1 MARTVDTPT
10 LTQNNR
16 IYLYRLLSHELG
28 CGKQVFLPTVE
39 GALAGDRMTAEDL
52 GYESTRALLEALDEF
67 VKLTIFKGG
76 RIYATVIAQPVW
88 DEALAALESGSSAK
102 SDGGSKSGKP
112 WKRKKA
118 DKALK
123 PVRPKRVKRPEP
135 ACDAAIPEA
144 PESAKGTASAQAV
157 PENTAQISTDQETV
171 AEPERATAAQ
181 ETSSGAER
189 TPAHQD
195 APTEPKRIADEQPS
209 SACTGR
215 DKVALG
221 NPAGTGH
228 DKVALG
234 NPAGTEQATGAP
246 GKPVDAGHPAPGQAA
261 QEAVVEQT
269 AADGAAP
276 DRTNDAADDPE
287 QTSPHDA
294 ALTSP
299 APAISL
305 TVTYDPYSGI
315 DREVKLESH
324 PVTVPDA
331 AAADRANGVQA
342 PGAATH
348 TSDAGATSDAHASS
362 SAIAQE
368 VSPKPPVQDEKKAHV
383 SAGHAVAAAPV
394 SNTRKPGAAAASTSL
409 ETVHEPT
416 CAHTPADSNQ
426 QNAPHSDEAPM
437 SCRVDAPDS
446 SVTHPSLSTNQD
458 IACEATA
465 VASPAS
471 RANEPSSQP
480 VPLDPKVLATYPKD
494 FAAEV
499 YPPSDAIADLC
510 ELLPYGTEVFTL
522 LAEDYE
528 RARKLELVSGTRAR
542 ATFPLRIQHANSVEP
557 IRITLKKRSG
567 SGLKWELCAIE

>member
-39 GALAGDRMTAEDL
+39 GALAGDRMGAEDL

-135 ACDAAIPEA
+135 ACDAAVPEA
-144 PESAKGTASAQAV
+144 PEGAKGTASAQAV

-195 APTEPKRIADEQPS
+195 ALTEPKRIADERTS
-209 SACTGR
+209 
-215 DKVALG
+215 
-221 NPAGTGH
+221 PAGAIH
-228 DKVALG
+228 DKVAPSD
-234 NPAGTEQATGAP
+234 PAGAEQATDAP
-246 GKPVDAGHPAPGQAA
+246 GKLAGTGRLAPGQAA
-261 QEAVVEQT
+261 QEAVVEKA

-276 DRTNDAADDPE
+276 DETNDAADDPE

-305 TVTYDPYSGI
+305 TVTYDPYSGV

-324 PVTVPDA
+324 PVTVPNA

-362 SAIAQE
+362 SAIAQK
-368 VSPKPPVQDEKKAHV
+368 VSPKPPVQDEKEAHV

-394 SNTRKPGAAAASTSL
+394 SNTREPGAAAASASL
-409 ETVHEPT
+409 ETVYEPT
-416 CAHTPADSNQ
+416 CAHTPSDSDQ
-426 QNAPHSDEAPM
+426 QNTPRSDEAPM
-437 SCRVDAPDS
+437 PCRVDAPSS
-446 SVTHPSLSTNQD
+446 SVTHASRSASQD
-458 IACEATA
+458 LAREATA
-465 VASPAS
+465 AASPAS
-471 RANEPSSQP
+471 RADEPSSQP
-480 VPLDPKVLATYPKD
+480 VPLDPNVLATYPKD

-499 YPPSDAIADLC
+499 YPPSNAIADLC
-510 ELLPYGTEVFTL
+510 ELLPYGTEAFTL

>member
-1 MARTVDTPT
+1 MARTADTPT

-16 IYLYRLLSHELG
+16 IYLYRLLSQELG
-28 CGKQVFLPTVE
+28 CGKQVFLPVVE
-39 GALAGDRMTAEDL
+39 SALADDRMTAEDL

-76 RIYATVIAQPVW
+76 RIYATVIAQPAW

-135 ACDAAIPEA
+135 ACDAAA
-144 PESAKGTASAQAV
+144 PETPEGAKDAASAQAAS
-157 PENTAQISTDQETV
+157 ENTAQTSTDQKTA
-171 AEPERATAAQ
+171 AEPERATPAQ
-181 ETSSGAER
+181 EASSGAER

-195 APTEPKRIADEQPS
+195 ALTEPKHIADEQPS

-215 DKVALG
+215 DKVALADS
-221 NPAGTGH
+221 AGTG
-228 DKVALG
+228 
-234 NPAGTEQATGAP
+234 QAMDAS
-246 GKPVDAGHPAPGQAA
+246 GKPVDTGRLAPEQAA
-261 QEAVVEQT
+261 QEAVVEQA
-269 AADGAAP
+269 AADGAAL
-276 DRTNDAADDPE
+276 DRTNGAADDPG
-287 QTSPHDA
+287 QTSLHDA

-324 PVTVPDA
+324 PVTVPNA
-331 AAADRANGVQA
+331 AAADRMNDAQA
-342 PGAATH
+342 SGAATH

-368 VSPKPPVQDEKKAHV
+368 VSPKPPLQDEKEAHV
-383 SAGHAVAAAPV
+383 SAGHAVAATPV
-394 SNTRKPGAAAASTSL
+394 SNTHEPGAAAASASL
-409 ETVHEPT
+409 ETVYEPT
-416 CAHTPADSNQ
+416 CAHTPSDSDQ
-426 QNAPHSDEAPM
+426 QNTPRSDEAPAP
-437 SCRVDAPDS
+437 CRVDTPDS
-446 SVTHPSLSTNQD
+446 SVTHPSPGTNQD
-458 IACEATA
+458 LACEATA

-471 RANEPSSQP
+471 CANEHSPQP
-480 VPLDPKVLATYPKD
+480 APLDPKVLATYPKD

-499 YPPSDAIADLC
+499 YPPSDTIADLC

-528 RARKLELVSGTRAR
+528 RARKLELVRGTRAR

>member
-135 ACDAAIPEA
+135 ACDAAVPEA

-171 AEPERATAAQ
+171 TEPERATAAQ

-195 APTEPKRIADEQPS
+195 ALTEPKRIADERTS
-209 SACTGR
+209 
-215 DKVALG
+215 
-221 NPAGTGH
+221 PAGAVH
-228 DKVALG
+228 DKVAPSD
-234 NPAGTEQATGAP
+234 PAGTEQATDAP
-246 GKPVDAGHPAPGQAA
+246 GKPAGTGRLAPGQAA
-261 QEAVVEQT
+261 QEAVVEQA

-276 DRTNDAADDPE
+276 DGANEAADDPE

-305 TVTYDPYSGI
+305 TVTYDPYSGV

-368 VSPKPPVQDEKKAHV
+368 VSPKPPVQDEKEAHV
-383 SAGHAVAAAPV
+383 SAGHAVAATPV
-394 SNTRKPGAAAASTSL
+394 SNTREPGAAAASASL
-409 ETVHEPT
+409 ETVYEPT
-416 CAHTPADSNQ
+416 CAHTPSDSDQ
-426 QNAPHSDEAPM
+426 QNTPRSDEAPM
-437 SCRVDAPDS
+437 PCRVDAPDS
-446 SVTHPSLSTNQD
+446 SVTYPSLSTNQD
-458 IACEATA
+458 LACEATA

-471 RANEPSSQP
+471 CANEPSSQP
-480 VPLDPKVLATYPKD
+480 VPLDPNVLATYPKD

-499 YPPSDAIADLC
+499 YPPSNAIADLC

-528 RARKLELVSGTRAR
+528 RARKLELISGTRAR

>member
-39 GALAGDRMTAEDL
+39 SALAGDRMTAEDL

-76 RIYATVIAQPVW
+76 RIYATVIAQSVW

-135 ACDAAIPEA
+135 ACDAAVPEA

-171 AEPERATAAQ
+171 AEPERATAAR

-195 APTEPKRIADEQPS
+195 ALTEPKRIADERTS
-209 SACTGR
+209 
-215 DKVALG
+215 
-221 NPAGTGH
+221 PAGAVH
-228 DKVALG
+228 DKVAPSD
-234 NPAGTEQATGAP
+234 PAGTEQATDAP
-246 GKPVDAGHPAPGQAA
+246 GKPAGTGRLAPGQAA
-261 QEAVVEQT
+261 QEAIVEQA

-276 DRTNDAADDPE
+276 DGTNEAADDPE

-305 TVTYDPYSGI
+305 TVTYDPYSGV

-324 PVTVPDA
+324 PVTAPDA

-368 VSPKPPVQDEKKAHV
+368 VSPKPPVQDEKEAHV
-383 SAGHAVAAAPV
+383 SAGHAVAATPV
-394 SNTRKPGAAAASTSL
+394 SNTREPGAAAASASL
-409 ETVHEPT
+409 ETVYETT
-416 CAHTPADSNQ
+416 CTHTPADSDE
-426 QNAPHSDEAPM
+426 QNAPHSDEAPAP
-437 SCRVDAPDS
+437 CHADAPSS
-446 SVTHPSLSTNQD
+446 SVTHASRSASQD
-458 IACEATA
+458 LAREATA
-465 VASPAS
+465 AASPAS
-471 RANEPSSQP
+471 RADEPSSQP

>member
-39 GALAGDRMTAEDL
+39 SALAGDRMTAEDL

-135 ACDAAIPEA
+135 AYDAAVPEA
-144 PESAKGTASAQAV
+144 PESAKGNASAQAV

-195 APTEPKRIADEQPS
+195 ALTEPKRIADERTSP
-209 SACTGR
+209 AGAVH
-215 DKVALG
+215 DKVAPSDTASTEQATDAPG
-221 NPAGTGH
+221 KPAGTGR
-228 DKVALG
+228 L
-234 NPAGTEQATGAP
+234 
-246 GKPVDAGHPAPGQAA
+246 APGQAA
-261 QEAVVEQT
+261 QEAVVEQA

-276 DRTNDAADDPE
+276 DGTNDAADDPE

-305 TVTYDPYSGI
+305 TVTYDPYSGV
-315 DREVKLESH
+315 DHEVKLESH

-368 VSPKPPVQDEKKAHV
+368 VSPKPPVQDEKEAHV

-394 SNTRKPGAAAASTSL
+394 SNTREPGAAAASASL
-409 ETVHEPT
+409 ETVYEPT
-416 CAHTPADSNQ
+416 CAHTPSDSDQ
-426 QNAPHSDEAPM
+426 QNTPRSDEAPM
-437 SCRVDAPDS
+437 PCRVDAPS
-446 SVTHPSLSTNQD
+446 SPVTHPSLSTNQD
-458 IACEATA
+458 LACEATA

-471 RANEPSSQP
+471 CANEPSSQP
-480 VPLDPKVLATYPKD
+480 VPLDPNVLATYPKD

-528 RARKLELVSGTRAR
+528 RARKLELISGTRAR

>member
-39 GALAGDRMTAEDL
+39 GALAGDRMGAEDL

-171 AEPERATAAQ
+171 TEPERATAAQ

-195 APTEPKRIADEQPS
+195 ALTEPKRIADERTS
-209 SACTGR
+209 
-215 DKVALG
+215 
-221 NPAGTGH
+221 PAGAVH
-228 DKVALG
+228 DKVAPSD
-234 NPAGTEQATGAP
+234 PAGTEQATDAP
-246 GKPVDAGHPAPGQAA
+246 GKPAGTGRLAPGQAA
-261 QEAVVEQT
+261 QEAVVEQA

-276 DRTNDAADDPE
+276 DGTNEAADDPE

-305 TVTYDPYSGI
+305 TVTYDPYSGV

-368 VSPKPPVQDEKKAHV
+368 VSPKPPVQDEKEAHV

-394 SNTRKPGAAAASTSL
+394 SNTREPGAAAASASL
-409 ETVHEPT
+409 ETVYEPT
-416 CAHTPADSNQ
+416 CAHTPSDSDQ
-426 QNAPHSDEAPM
+426 QNTPRSDEAPM
-437 SCRVDAPDS
+437 PCRVDASDS

-458 IACEATA
+458 LACEATA

-471 RANEPSSQP
+471 CANEPSSQP
-480 VPLDPKVLATYPKD
+480 VPLDPNVLATYPKD

-499 YPPSDAIADLC
+499 YPPSNAIADLC

-528 RARKLELVSGTRAR
+528 RARKLELISGTRAR

>member
-39 GALAGDRMTAEDL
+39 GTLAGDRMTAEDL

-88 DEALAALESGSSAK
+88 DEALAALESGASAK

-135 ACDAAIPEA
+135 ACDAAVPEA

-195 APTEPKRIADEQPS
+195 ALTEPKRIADERTS
-209 SACTGR
+209 
-215 DKVALG
+215 
-221 NPAGTGH
+221 PAGAVH
-228 DKVALG
+228 DKVA
-234 NPAGTEQATGAP
+234 PSDSAGTEQATDAP
-246 GKPVDAGHPAPGQAA
+246 GKPAGTGRLAPGQAA
-261 QEAVVEQT
+261 QEAVVEQA

-299 APAISL
+299 VPAISL

-348 TSDAGATSDAHASS
+348 TSDAGATSDAHAAS

-368 VSPKPPVQDEKKAHV
+368 VSPKPPVQDEKEAHV

-394 SNTRKPGAAAASTSL
+394 SNTREPGAAAASASL
-409 ETVHEPT
+409 ETVYEPT
-416 CAHTPADSNQ
+416 CAHTPSDSDQ
-426 QNAPHSDEAPM
+426 QNTPRSDEAPAP
-437 SCRVDAPDS
+437 CRVDAPDS
-446 SVTHPSLSTNQD
+446 SATHPSLSTNQD
-458 IACEATA
+458 LACEATA
-465 VASPAS
+465 AASPAS
-471 RANEPSSQP
+471 CADEPSPQP
-480 VPLDPKVLATYPKD
+480 APLDPKVLATYPKD

-528 RARKLELVSGTRAR
+528 RARKLELISGTRAR

-557 IRITLKKRSG
+557 ILITLKKRSG

>member
-39 GALAGDRMTAEDL
+39 GTLAGDRMTAEDL

-102 SDGGSKSGKP
+102 CDGGSKSGKP

-135 ACDAAIPEA
+135 ACDAAVPEA

-195 APTEPKRIADEQPS
+195 ALTEPKRIADERTS
-209 SACTGR
+209 
-215 DKVALG
+215 
-221 NPAGTGH
+221 PAGAVH
-228 DKVALG
+228 DKVAPSD
-234 NPAGTEQATGAP
+234 PAGTEQATDAP

-276 DRTNDAADDPE
+276 DGTNDAADDPE

-305 TVTYDPYSGI
+305 TVTYDPYSGV

-368 VSPKPPVQDEKKAHV
+368 VSPKPPVQDEKEAHV

-394 SNTRKPGAAAASTSL
+394 SNTRERGAAAASASL
-409 ETVHEPT
+409 ETVYEPT
-416 CAHTPADSNQ
+416 CAHTPSDSDQ
-426 QNAPHSDEAPM
+426 QNTPRSDEAPM
-437 SCRVDAPDS
+437 PCRVDASDS

-458 IACEATA
+458 LACEAAA

-471 RANEPSSQP
+471 CANEPSSQP
-480 VPLDPKVLATYPKD
+480 VPLDPNVLATYPKD

-499 YPPSDAIADLC
+499 YPPSNAIADLC

-528 RARKLELVSGTRAR
+528 RARKLELISGTRAR

>member
-28 CGKQVFLPTVE
+28 CGKQVFLPAVE
-39 GALAGDRMTAEDL
+39 SALAGDRMTAEDL

-135 ACDAAIPEA
+135 ACDAAVPEA

-181 ETSSGAER
+181 ETSSDAEC

-195 APTEPKRIADEQPS
+195 ALTEPKRIADERTS
-209 SACTGR
+209 
-215 DKVALG
+215 
-221 NPAGTGH
+221 PAGAVH
-228 DKVALG
+228 DKVAPSD
-234 NPAGTEQATGAP
+234 PAGTEQATDAP
-246 GKPVDAGHPAPGQAA
+246 GKPAGTGRLAPGQAA
-261 QEAVVEQT
+261 QEAVVEQA

-276 DRTNDAADDPE
+276 DGTNEAADDPE

-305 TVTYDPYSGI
+305 TVTYDPYSGV

-324 PVTVPDA
+324 PVTAPDA
-331 AAADRANGVQA
+331 TAADRANGVQA

-368 VSPKPPVQDEKKAHV
+368 VSPKPPVQDEKEAHV

-394 SNTRKPGAAAASTSL
+394 SNTREPGAAAASASL
-409 ETVHEPT
+409 ETVYEPT
-416 CAHTPADSNQ
+416 CAHTPSDSDQ
-426 QNAPHSDEAPM
+426 QNTPRSDEAPM
-437 SCRVDAPDS
+437 PCRVDASDS

-458 IACEATA
+458 LACEATA

-471 RANEPSSQP
+471 RADEPSSQP
-480 VPLDPKVLATYPKD
+480 VPLDPNVLATYPKD

-499 YPPSDAIADLC
+499 YPPSNAIADLC

-528 RARKLELVSGTRAR
+528 RARKLELISGTRAR

>member
-39 GALAGDRMTAEDL
+39 SALAGDRMTAEDL

-135 ACDAAIPEA
+135 ACDAAVPEA

-195 APTEPKRIADEQPS
+195 ALTEPKRIADERTS
-209 SACTGR
+209 
-215 DKVALG
+215 
-221 NPAGTGH
+221 PAGAVH
-228 DKVALG
+228 DKVA
-234 NPAGTEQATGAP
+234 PSDSAGTEQATDAP
-246 GKPVDAGHPAPGQAA
+246 GKPAGTGRLAPGQAA
-261 QEAVVEQT
+261 QEAVVEQA

-342 PGAATH
+342 PGAAP
-348 TSDAGATSDAHASS
+348 AS
-362 SAIAQE
+362 
-368 VSPKPPVQDEKKAHV
+368 
-383 SAGHAVAAAPV
+383 
-394 SNTRKPGAAAASTSL
+394 ASH
-409 ETVHEPT
+409 EPVHEST
-416 CAHTPADSNQ
+416 CAHTPSDSDQ
-426 QNAPHSDEAPM
+426 QNTPRSDEAPM
-437 SCRVDAPDS
+437 PCRVDAPSS
-446 SVTHPSLSTNQD
+446 SVTHASRSVSQD
-458 IACEATA
+458 LAREATA
-465 VASPAS
+465 AASPAS
-471 RANEPSSQP
+471 RADEPSSQP

-494 FAAEV
+494 FPAEV

-542 ATFPLRIQHANSVEP
+542 ATFPLRIQHAHSVEP

>member
-39 GALAGDRMTAEDL
+39 SALAGDRMTAEDL

-88 DEALAALESGSSAK
+88 DEALVALESGSSAK
-102 SDGGSKSGKP
+102 SDGGSKAGKP

-135 ACDAAIPEA
+135 ACDAAVPEA
-144 PESAKGTASAQAV
+144 PESAKGTANAQAV

-171 AEPERATAAQ
+171 TEPERATAAQ

-195 APTEPKRIADEQPS
+195 ALTEPKRIADERTS
-209 SACTGR
+209 
-215 DKVALG
+215 
-221 NPAGTGH
+221 PAGAVH
-228 DKVALG
+228 DKVAPSD
-234 NPAGTEQATGAP
+234 PAGTEQATDAP
-246 GKPVDAGHPAPGQAA
+246 GKPAGTGRLAPGQAA
-261 QEAVVEQT
+261 QEAVVEQA

-276 DRTNDAADDPE
+276 DGTNEAADDPE

-368 VSPKPPVQDEKKAHV
+368 VSPKPPVQDEKETHI
-383 SAGHAVAAAPV
+383 SGGH
-394 SNTRKPGAAAASTSL
+394 AAAATTTSDPNDAGAAPASASH
-409 ETVHEPT
+409 EPVHEST
-416 CAHTPADSNQ
+416 CANTPSDSDQ
-426 QNAPHSDEAPM
+426 QNTPRSDEAPM
-437 SCRVDAPDS
+437 PCRVDAPDS

-458 IACEATA
+458 LACEATA

-471 RANEPSSQP
+471 CANEPSSQP
-480 VPLDPKVLATYPKD
+480 APLDPKVLATYPKD

>member
-1 MARTVDTPT
+1 MARTADTPT

-76 RIYATVIAQPVW
+76 RIYATVIAQPAW

-135 ACDAAIPEA
+135 ACDAAVPEA
-144 PESAKGTASAQAV
+144 PKSAKGTASAQAA

-171 AEPERATAAQ
+171 AEPERATAEQ

-195 APTEPKRIADEQPS
+195 ALTEPKRIADERTS
-209 SACTGR
+209 
-215 DKVALG
+215 
-221 NPAGTGH
+221 PAGAVH
-228 DKVALG
+228 DKVAPSD
-234 NPAGTEQATGAP
+234 PAGTEQATDAP
-246 GKPVDAGHPAPGQAA
+246 GKPASTGRLTPGQAA
-261 QEAVVEQT
+261 QEAVVEQA

-276 DRTNDAADDPE
+276 DGTNEAADDPE

-305 TVTYDPYSGI
+305 TVTYDPYSGV

-368 VSPKPPVQDEKKAHV
+368 VSPKPPVQDEKEAHV

-394 SNTRKPGAAAASTSL
+394 SNTREPGAAAASASL
-409 ETVHEPT
+409 ETVYEPT
-416 CAHTPADSNQ
+416 CAHTPSDSDQ
-426 QNAPHSDEAPM
+426 QNTPRSDEAPM
-437 SCRVDAPDS
+437 PCRVDAPDS
-446 SVTHPSLSTNQD
+446 SVTYPSLSTNQD
-458 IACEATA
+458 LACEATA
-465 VASPAS
+465 VASSAS
-471 RANEPSSQP
+471 CANEPSSQP
-480 VPLDPKVLATYPKD
+480 VPLDPNVLATYPKD

-499 YPPSDAIADLC
+499 YPPSNVIADLC

-528 RARKLELVSGTRAR
+528 RARKLELISGTRAR